1 MYYLLSTMVLTAI
14 RTTAAT
20 IPTTK
25 LTCPPTPSRGLDCL
39 DLYSSLK
46 NFSSVYKIFHS
57 SMESWIYIFPKSM
70 KPRDLDFECRTSTC
84 FYYMMDYL
92 QRRPHLLTIDT

>member
-39 DLYSSLK
+39 DWGCFLK
-46 NFSSVYKIFHS
+46 NFFKCVQ
-57 SMESWIYIFPKSM
+57 
-70 KPRDLDFECRTSTC
+70 DC
-84 FYYMMDYL
+84 
-92 QRRPHLLTIDT
+92 